1 MGQQGH
7 IRCSG
12 PSALRAVRITL
23 FNLGLLDEKHMCAT
37 ACGSCQG
44 HGAPWERCDPFCT
57 QRHQQER
64 DQAESIPDQP
74 LTHRAER
81 RPSSA
86 RDRVSC
92 QQRRVP
98 PHHSPTAPAR
108 AAQLGCGR
116 GRDRARPSPGWSRRE
131 RTQPDVQRSPT
142 RPRVTAAPP
151 APAAHSPPPRL
162 WGRGH
167 SDSAV

>member
-7 IRCSG
+7 ISCSG

-92 QQRRVP
+92 QQRVS
-98 PHHSPTAPAR
+98 HHSPTAPAR

-142 RPRVTAAPP
+142 RPRVKAAPP
-151 APAAHSPPPRL
+151 APAARSPPPRL